1 MKKLLI
7 ITLILSAVFCFGC
20 SSKNDDSNNMVK
32 LNKVDIS
39 ALSNQKI
46 KNIIVINKFVV
57 SFIYFLIKHKLY
69 FFLIIIIVIT
79 FSYTYNY

>member
-46 KNIIVINKFVV
+46 KNIIDDKI
-57 SFIYFLIKHKLY
+57 
-69 FFLIIIIVIT
+69 
-79 FSYTYNY
+79 